1 VESEKEPGI
10 GQLIDDTS
18 AVAMPAVAPSDLSAD
33 PVVPVPQEAPGNEH
47 VVVLALADLLPD
59 AAGEVVLFA
68 DESVPVNLLSREAIV
83 QAGVAES
90 HVTATGVDVT
100 GLHFYSF
107 ESGVTVYSPTN
118 VLIVSDADLP

>member
-1 VESEKEPGI
+1 VASEKDSGANP
-10 GQLIDDTS
+10 LIDES
-18 AVAMPAVAPSDLSAD
+18 APLVLPAVGSAEAV
-33 PVVPVPQEAPGNEH
+33 PMVPVAGP
-47 VVVLALADLLPD
+47 VDDDSVVLALADLLPD

-83 QAGVAES
+83 RAGVADS

-118 VLIVSDADLP
+118 VLIVSDFDLA